1 MAATPSSWPAISHE
15 TLEWTSR
22 SASFGPRA
30 ARQGPLRASY
40 QAAVPPRIADL
51 SPVVSPEVA
60 TLADEAST
68 ALAVFDA
75 ELGSDVAPFASL
87 LLRSE
92 AAASSQIEQLTASAR
107 QILTAE
113 LGGGN
118 RRNASAIVSNT
129 RAMRRAVE
137 LSDELDAAA
146 VLAMH
151 EVLLEH
157 DAQHDAG
164 QFRKEAVWI
173 GSRSDSPVGADFVG
187 PRWERIPDLID
198 DVLAFARRLDVPRL
212 IQVTVT
218 HAQFETIHPFTD
230 GNGRTG
236 RALLQSMLRANE
248 LTRNVTV
255 PVSAGLLGDTAG
267 YYDALTAYR
276 RGELDPI
283 TRLVAEASFEAVH
296 NARELVAEISGIRE
310 GWRERLRARRDSGI
324 WRALDVVAR
333 QPVLNPKVLA
343 AEMGIEPKNAY
354 PHLRRLAEAGILVS
368 KTEHVGGQMFRSDE
382 ILAALD
388 AFAARSGRRR
398 RSA

>member
-1 MAATPSSWPAISHE
+1 MAATPSPWPAIGHE

-40 QAAVPPRIADL
+40 RAAVPPLIADL

-118 RRNASAIVSNT
+118 RRNASAIVWNT

-137 LSDELDAAA
+137 LADELDAAA

-157 DAQHDAG
+157 DSRHDAG
-164 QFRKEAVWI
+164 QFRREAVWI

-324 WRALDVVAR
+324 WAALDVVAR

-343 AEMGIEPKNAY
+343 AELRIEPKNAY
-354 PHLRRLAEAGILVS
+354 PHLRRLAEAGVLVS

-398 RSA
+398 SA

>member
-1 MAATPSSWPAISHE
+1 MATTPSWPAIGHE

-30 ARQGPLRASY
+30 ARHAAARATY
-40 QAAVPPRIADL
+40 EAAVPPRITDL

-92 AAASSQIEQLTASAR
+92 AAASSQIEQLTASAH

-137 LSDELDAAA
+137 LADELDAGA

-157 DAQHDAG
+157 DSQHDAG
-164 QFRKEAVWI
+164 QFRREAVWI

-187 PRWERIPDLID
+187 PRWEGVPDLID

-212 IQVTVT
+212 IQVAVT

-296 NARELVAEISGIRE
+296 NARELVSEIEQVRE
-310 GWRERLRARRDSGI
+310 GWRGRLRARRDSGI
-324 WRALDVVAR
+324 WTALDMVAR
-333 QPVLNPKVLA
+333 QPVLTPKVLA

-354 PHLRRLAEAGILVS
+354 PHLRRLAEAGVLVS

-398 RSA
+398 SG

>member
-1 MAATPSSWPAISHE
+1 MTTTTSWPAIGHE

-22 SASFGPRA
+22 SATFGPRA
-30 ARQGPLRASY
+30 TRHDPSRATY
-40 QAAVPPRIADL
+40 QAAVPPLIADL

-60 TLADEAST
+60 AFADEAST

-129 RAMRRAVE
+129 RAMRRAVD
-137 LSDELDAAA
+137 LADELDAAA

-157 DAQHDAG
+157 DSQHDAG
-164 QFRKEAVWI
+164 QFRREPVWI
-173 GSRSDSPVGADFVG
+173 GSRSDSPVSADFVG

-212 IQVTVT
+212 IQVAVT

-283 TRLVAEASFEAVH
+283 TRLVAGASFEAVH
-296 NARELVAEISGIRE
+296 NARQLVTEIEEVRE

-324 WRALDVVAR
+324 WTALDVVAR
-333 QPVLNPKVLA
+333 QPVLTPKVLA

-354 PHLRRLAEAGILVS
+354 PHLRRLAEAGVLVS

-398 RSA
+398 SA